1 MIVEQNRKSYDNK
14 QNKETGNYAFATGND
29 SQANN
34 DRVSSAKIVF
44 TTYEQGT
51 KWIGHKNHNFD
62 YIVVD
67 EIHQLITANSF
78 KPDII
83 EELTQ
88 LLDNK
93 IVIGLTGSPS
103 QAFSLLGYKM
113 LNVTKQ
119 EQPDTTIEIRYS
131 NTKAYNVALN
141 HLTARPPGKVLM
153 RVNSIAT
160 IDELIDQLVKLKLYN
175 RSEILHLFSTDEIK
189 NSVDYNKIAYKAQFA
204 DQYRLILTTS
214 LIDEGVSIKQ
224 NGFSDVVFIET
235 NYNPRPEAIKQ
246 FFARFRNADNTR
258 KNIAYLRQK
267 IDQTPTTFKPHTMFR
282 SDLNLLSEQLESKAD
297 ANDVLA
303 TYNTIF
309 SNNSYLYE
317 DGKVNPYYLAY
328 AVTNVLFRRMNKTQY
343 LEYLQANYNLSFT
356 INEAYKVEKFKSND
370 NVTREKK
377 QLIAKH
383 WIEDKEEVLQA
394 IRTHTQSNKIRLNI
408 NAQMLSFDN
417 DVSSVVI
424 ENIKEFEKLF
434 SKSMTLEKYRVDNPD
449 EILINLNA
457 EPITLNSNA
466 PYNDEILYQTIQR
479 TLDLDNDKATQ
490 ADKQTQK
497 QFIQFSTW
505 CLKTGTFGNRQMTNK
520 LKEFGILQ
528 SKQINEKTLFRM
540 LEMFELEVVKNEKNK
555 TIKVTKNETT

>member
-1 MIVEQNRKSYDNK
+1 MQINTSILFADPKLATEKRLPFVDEFIKLHPDKRILIIAPLKMIVEQNRKSYDNK

-153 RVNSIAT
+153 RVNSLAVMDQLT
-160 IDELIDQLVKLKLYN
+160 DQLVKLKLYN

-189 NSVDYNKIAYKAQFA
+189 K
-204 DQYRLILTTS
+204 
-214 LIDEGVSIKQ
+214 
-224 NGFSDVVFIET
+224 FS
-235 NYNPRPEAIKQ
+235 
-246 FFARFRNADNTR
+246 
-258 KNIAYLRQK
+258 
-267 IDQTPTTFKPHTMFR
+267 
-282 SDLNLLSEQLESKAD
+282 
-297 ANDVLA
+297 
-303 TYNTIF
+303 
-309 SNNSYLYE
+309 
-317 DGKVNPYYLAY
+317 
-328 AVTNVLFRRMNKTQY
+328 
-343 LEYLQANYNLSFT
+343 
-356 INEAYKVEKFKSND
+356 
-370 NVTREKK
+370 
-377 QLIAKH
+377 
-383 WIEDKEEVLQA
+383 
-394 IRTHTQSNKIRLNI
+394 
-408 NAQMLSFDN
+408 
-417 DVSSVVI
+417 
-424 ENIKEFEKLF
+424 
-434 SKSMTLEKYRVDNPD
+434 
-449 EILINLNA
+449 
-457 EPITLNSNA
+457 
-466 PYNDEILYQTIQR
+466 
-479 TLDLDNDKATQ
+479 
-490 ADKQTQK
+490 
-497 QFIQFSTW
+497 
-505 CLKTGTFGNRQMTNK
+505 
-520 LKEFGILQ
+520 
-528 SKQINEKTLFRM
+528 
-540 LEMFELEVVKNEKNK
+540 
-555 TIKVTKNETT
+555 